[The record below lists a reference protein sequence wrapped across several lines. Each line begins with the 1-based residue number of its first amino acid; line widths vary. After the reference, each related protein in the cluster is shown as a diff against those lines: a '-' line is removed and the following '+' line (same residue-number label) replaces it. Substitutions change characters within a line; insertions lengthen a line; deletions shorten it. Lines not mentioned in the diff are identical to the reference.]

1 MTSAKVTE
9 TTIFRKVGALKK
21 IRLIQYETSSTS
33 FRVSSS
39 VLLTALSK
47 ASTKANA
54 ARDKGRRFG
63 VIIEK

>member
-1 MTSAKVTE
+1 MTIVW
-9 TTIFRKVGALKK
+9 KVGT
-21 IRLIQYETSSTS
+21 IQKMLFIQNESSPTI

-39 VLLTALSK
+39 ILVTALSK

>member
-1 MTSAKVTE
+1 MTIVWKM
-9 TTIFRKVGALKK
+9 GALKK
-21 IRLIQYETSSTS
+21 RRLTQYETSSTS
-33 FRVSSS
+33 FRVSLS
-39 VLLTALSK
+39 VFLIAFSK

>member
-1 MTSAKVTE
+1 MTIVEKA
-9 TTIFRKVGALKK
+9 GALKK
-21 IRLIQYETSSTS
+21 GCLIQHEPSSTS
-33 FRVSSS
+33 FRVLLS

-63 VIIEK
+63 AIIEK